1 MTREKKWKLYH
12 KFEEKNKEH
21 FLRRISERDGFSILK
36 ELHSFSSNIGSHIN
50 FKKIDK
56 TKIKTLTKVHSLFNK
71 VKS

>member
-12 KFEEKNKEH
+12 KFEEKNKKH
-21 FLRRISERDGFSILK
+21 FLRRISTGEGFNILK
-36 ELHSFSSNIGSHIN
+36 ELHNFARRLGNRTS

-56 TKIKTLTKVHSLFNK
+56 TKIITLTRVHSLFNK